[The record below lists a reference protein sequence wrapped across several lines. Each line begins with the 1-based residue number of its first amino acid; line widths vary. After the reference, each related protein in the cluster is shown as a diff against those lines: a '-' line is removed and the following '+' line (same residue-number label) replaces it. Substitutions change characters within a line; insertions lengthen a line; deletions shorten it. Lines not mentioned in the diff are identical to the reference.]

1 VALRGRT
8 RSTKGLVVILV
19 TVSLVTITI
28 DYREGQN
35 GPLAR
40 LGEVA
45 LTVITPLQKAVNSVT
60 HPIGT
65 FFTGLAHSYSLEE
78 KVRDLLRQLDAAKT
92 EAISIRSLEA
102 QVKELQDLI
111 GMKNT
116 LGLEATG
123 ATVIGSGVSNFEWS
137 VTIDKGSS
145 SGIRRGMAVMAA
157 AGLVGTV
164 TEVSPIGSK
173 VTLILDPGMEVSGRL
188 VSSQQIGGL
197 VGQGNGPLRMQFVN
211 QTTQVEVGEPVE
223 TAGYNGSLYPAGI
236 RVGEVSSVNSEPAS
250 GSQDIEV
257 TPSVDFSSLNVVL
270 VVLSTKSQ

>member
-19 TVSLVTITI
+19 TISLVTITI
-28 DYREGQN
+28 DYREGQS
-35 GPLAR
+35 GPLAK

-78 KVRDLLRQLDAAKT
+78 KVRDLQRQLDAAKT
-92 EAISIRSLEA
+92 DAILLQSLKVRIA
-102 QVKELQDLI
+102 QLESTIKMQD
-111 GMKNT
+111 T
-116 LGLEATG
+116 LGLETTG
-123 ATVIGSGVSNFEWS
+123 ATVIASGVSNFEWS
-137 VTIDKGSS
+137 VTIDKGST
-145 SGIRRGMAVMAA
+145 SGIRRGMAVVAA

-173 VTLILDPGMEVSGRL
+173 VTLILDPGVEVSGRL
-188 VSSQQIGGL
+188 VNSQQVGGL

-223 TAGYNGSLYPAGI
+223 TAGYSRSLYPAGI
-236 RVGEVSSVNSEPAS
+236 RIGAVSTVNSEPAS

-257 TPSVDFSSLNVVL
+257 TPSVDFSSLDIVL